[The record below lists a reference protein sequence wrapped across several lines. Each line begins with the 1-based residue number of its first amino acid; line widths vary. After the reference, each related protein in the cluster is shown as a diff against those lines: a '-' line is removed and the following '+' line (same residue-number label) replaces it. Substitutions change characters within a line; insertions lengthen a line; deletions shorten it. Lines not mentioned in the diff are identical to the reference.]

1 MKVFPPA
8 IYLAGLA
15 VSFLAQWE
23 WPLKIASGTLVPVV
37 RVCGA
42 LLLALWLALDT
53 WAIFTIFRSGLSPNP
68 TRPVTAL
75 ASHGPYRFTR
85 NPMYLSLAFLH
96 AGAGLLANSLW
107 TVLFTIPVLYLVKRL
122 AIDPEEEYL
131 ARKFGGE
138 YLEYKQRVRRWL

>member
-1 MKVFPPA
+1 
-8 IYLAGLA
+8 
-15 VSFLAQWE
+15 
-23 WPLKIASGTLVPVV
+23 
-37 RVCGA
+37 
-42 LLLALWLALDT
+42 
-53 WAIFTIFRSGLSPNP
+53 
-68 TRPVTAL
+68 
-75 ASHGPYRFTR
+75 
-85 NPMYLSLAFLH
+85 MYLSLAFLH